1 MTMIKQ
7 SCFITFWRPICILI
21 KQLWPLMSRICFQ
34 RCLNATL
41 LTATKTYL
49 KSRST
54 DGSKTSIGVKWW
66 ASRWSHLLSQTST
79 RATLAR
85 IRRMRKESKR
95 TLLLACNRS
104 IDPPETWPMFQG
116 VILDVRATI
125 STHSW
130 AYQLSSKTERPSS
143 GRLPSSVSSWTRACR
158 WTNLSSNR
166 TCRQAFK
173 MVGRQASTL
182 NKTEAASFPFLRS
195 RDKIPGKYP

>member
-1 MTMIKQ
+1 MTTIKQ
-7 SCFITFWRPICILI
+7 SCFITSWRPICILI
-21 KQLWPLMSRICFQ
+21 KPLWPLTSRICFQ
-34 RCLNATL
+34 RCSNATL

-66 ASRWSHLLSQTST
+66 ASQWSRLLYLTST

-104 IDPPETWPMFQG
+104 TDPHETWPMFQG
-116 VILDVRATI
+116 VILDVKAI
-125 STHSW
+125 IFTHSW
-130 AYQLSSKTERPSS
+130 ACQLSSKTEHLSS
-143 GRLPSSVSSWTRACR
+143 GHPRSSVSSWTQACR
-158 WTNLSSNR
+158 WMSLSSNR
-166 TCRQAFK
+166 TCRQAFR

-182 NKTEAASFPFLRS
+182 NKTEAASFPFLRFK
-195 RDKIPGKYP
+195 DKIPGKYP